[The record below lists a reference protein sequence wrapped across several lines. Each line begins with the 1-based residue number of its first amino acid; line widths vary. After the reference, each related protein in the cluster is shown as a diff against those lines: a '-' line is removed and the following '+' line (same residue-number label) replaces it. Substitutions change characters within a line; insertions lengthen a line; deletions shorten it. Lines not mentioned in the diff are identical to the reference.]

1 MGKVRLPLKLMKRKG
16 AAIRH
21 RNYYLGGI
29 IMFEKISIT
38 LTVLAVLLK
47 IFHLILCSGYKNNLR
62 KMAVKREG
70 QLFKKISKKYTY
82 CLELSKPVENTYAF
96 ARAEIEEDL
105 MQRKT
110 IGFFHRTST
119 FFAVLSTFC
128 VMSCLIFTS
137 IVEAN
142 ADKYLIPE
150 ELVYIQMIGLVSY
163 ILIDRAADVKNAVDS
178 FTILMVDYLD
188 NSVAHRYRERER
200 KPAVTIRE
208 QTDQLEELRT
218 KEGLKGEQIIEKTE
232 KLEEAEA
239 IAMTQMGE
247 PLKSK
252 VNIREV
258 VNKNV
263 DKTIAEEIINQVLQ
277 EYLI

>member
-1 MGKVRLPLKLMKRKG
+1 
-16 AAIRH
+16 
-21 RNYYLGGI
+21 
-29 IMFEKISIT
+29 MFEKISIT
-38 LTVLAVLLK
+38 LIVLAVLLK

-96 ARAEIEEDL
+96 AGAEIEEDL

-128 VMSCLIFTS
+128 VMSCLIFTN
-137 IVEAN
+137 IVETN
-142 ADKYLIPE
+142 ADKYLISE
-150 ELVYIQMIGLVSY
+150 ELVYIQMIGLVSC

-218 KEGLKGEQIIEKTE
+218 KEGLKEEQIIEKME

>member
-1 MGKVRLPLKLMKRKG
+1 M
-16 AAIRH
+16 
-21 RNYYLGGI
+21 
-29 IMFEKISIT
+29 
-38 LTVLAVLLK
+38 
-47 IFHLILCSGYKNNLR
+47 
-62 KMAVKREG
+62 
-70 QLFKKISKKYTY
+70 
-82 CLELSKPVENTYAF
+82 
-96 ARAEIEEDL
+96 
-105 MQRKT
+105 
-110 IGFFHRTST
+110 
-119 FFAVLSTFC
+119 
-128 VMSCLIFTS
+128 
-137 IVEAN
+137 
-142 ADKYLIPE
+142 
-150 ELVYIQMIGLVSY
+150 
-163 ILIDRAADVKNAVDS
+163 
-178 FTILMVDYLD
+178 
-188 NSVAHRYRERER
+188 
-200 KPAVTIRE
+200 TIRE